1 MCYEARRALA
11 APKRRNVSAQQT
23 PERDQYA
30 DAYTATRCMMCTMS
44 KRVSLIL
51 GDSDEAVIAPYLS
64 QGSPAFEVLRHWA
77 TQHDVAD
84 DIKSEAAALRALLQ
98 AGAEALQEHVLD
110 VGYAQLASEFNSESA
125 NVERRTARDR
135 YTRRTEGRK

>member
-1 MCYEARRALA
+1 
-11 APKRRNVSAQQT
+11 VSAQQT
-23 PERDQYA
+23 PERCQYA
-30 DAYTATRCMMCTMS
+30 DAHTANRCTICTVS

-51 GDSDEAVIAPYLS
+51 GDSDQAVIAPYLS
-64 QGSPAFEVLRHWA
+64 QGSPAFEVLRQWA
-77 TQHDVAD
+77 NQHDVAE

-98 AGAEALQEHVLD
+98 AGAEALQELVLD
-110 VGYAQLASEFNSESA
+110 AGYAQLASEFNSESA